1 MFDDFL
7 YNFYRSIK
15 LDKSLYKDPK
25 SFENLSFFFAGL
37 IIIINGLAG
46 LVAQSTFIETLRTV
60 YGVSGVPEASL
71 LGTVFS
77 SILGWII
84 WTVLLY
90 VIGAKLFSETN
101 TVANFKNILI
111 VVGYGHAPGIFRFF
125 AVIPDLL
132 IPIILITQLWIIASI
147 TIGINEILY
156 FRNNFKS
163 FGVVLASLLIIF
175 LTFIYITR
183 GGLIFT
189 PIS

>member
-15 LDKSLYKDPK
+15 LDKSIYKDPK

-46 LVAQSTFIETLRTV
+46 LVAQSAFIEMLRTV
-60 YGVSGVPEASL
+60 YGISNISGTSL
-71 LGTVFS
+71 LVVVFS
-77 SILGWII
+77 SIFGWII
-84 WTVLLY
+84 WAILLY

-125 AVIPDLL
+125 AVVPDLV
-132 IPIILITQLWIIASI
+132 IPIIFITEIWIIASM
-147 TIGINEILY
+147 TIGIKEILH
-156 FRNNFKS
+156 FKSNFKS
-163 FGVVLASLLIIF
+163 LGVVLFSLLIML
-175 LTFIYITR
+175 LTFVYLSAR
-183 GGLIFT
+183 
-189 PIS
+189 

>member
-60 YGVSGVPEASL
+60 YGVSGVPETSL
-71 LGTVFS
+71 FGTVFS

-84 WTVLLY
+84 WAVLLY
-90 VIGAKLFSETN
+90 VIGAKLFAETN
-101 TVANFKNILI
+101 TAANFKNMLI
-111 VVGYGHAPGIFRFF
+111 VVGYAHAPGIFRFF

-132 IPIILITQLWIIASI
+132 IPIILITQLWIVASI

-175 LTFIYITR
+175 FTFIYITR
-183 GGLIFT
+183 GGSIFT